1 MMGSSTLVLS
11 DAIEALALAIEG
23 LSALVIA
30 AAVARGVVAAA
41 PLVACR
47 RAAGPLVDVRLTLG
61 RWLGLALELTL
72 AADIART
79 AVAPTWRAI
88 GQLAAIAALRTVLNH
103 VLERE
108 VAEVERRLTAARRDA
123 A

>member
-30 AAVARGVVAAA
+30 AAVAHGVVAAA
-41 PLVACR
+41 PLVAWR
-47 RAAGPLVDVRLTLG
+47 RDAGPLVDVRLALG

-72 AADIART
+72 AANIART